1 MRTWAWLRRHLWV
14 WQYNV
19 IYQEV
24 YFVEKNHCQG
34 IKSMAYRQT
43 IRCWSTKCE
52 HLFKCSSGR
61 DRHQF
66 RHRLL
71 VEGAVVQTSRCW
83 GLAPNWFGIAC
94 GRGPPYP
101 AHGWSAAHLHSSL
114 VAALRLCQSELASD
128 LGKMG
133 RWWWSKRSGRNRRR
147 HHWGSSKQCC
157 SSCRR
162 RTPSRSQPASKRS
175 RGQAWHAP
183 FSSWLGLL

>member
-1 MRTWAWLRRHLWV
+1 MRKWAWLRRHLWV

-19 IYQEV
+19 ICQEV
-24 YFVEKNHCQG
+24 YFIEKNTVKVSNPWHIG
-34 IKSMAYRQT
+34 KPFG
-43 IRCWSTKCE
+43 E
-52 HLFKCSSGR
+52 HLFKCSSGH

-71 VEGAVVQTSRCW
+71 VEGAAVQTSRFW
-83 GLAPNWFGIAC
+83 GPAPSRFGIAC

-101 AHGWSAAHLHSSL
+101 AHGRSAAHLHSSL

-128 LGKMG
+128 LGKKG